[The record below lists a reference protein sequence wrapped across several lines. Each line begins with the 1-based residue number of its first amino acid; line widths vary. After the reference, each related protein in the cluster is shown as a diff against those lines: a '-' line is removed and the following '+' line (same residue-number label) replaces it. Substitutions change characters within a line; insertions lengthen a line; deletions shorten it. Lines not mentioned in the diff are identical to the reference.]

1 MPGNIKIEP
10 KQLYQKSLFDE
21 TTRNISNMQMFRQI
35 QWNYTPRDTTDS
47 CNVLDV
53 NLNLTMD
60 QPIDVEAEFSFTQ
73 KSNDQVG
80 PHGKVS
86 FAKRNAFGHGET
98 MKVDL
103 IGSYEWHTKSVK
115 YEGETPPDSYEA
127 GLNFS
132 LSYPWLAF
140 PGLSKKRF
148 KYPSS
153 TTFKADIDHLNRAG
167 YYRLLTFGLEV
178 TYDNSSRPLS
188 RSITHFDFTVKEAG
202 NLINGVST
210 LSGRKYSEEDKEIFG
225 TPYAQFIKLQGQ
237 LINYFK
243 LTDNSTLATR
253 LKGGVIWSYGNSSFA
268 PYSEMFF
275 IGGANSIRAFTAR
288 SFGPGSYY
296 EPALRRMSV
305 FQVGDILLEANA
317 EYRFKMLSNLYGAL
331 FLDAGNIWMLKE
343 DLFYEGGKIGETN
356 FLKSIALG
364 TGFGLRYD
372 LKFLVLR
379 LDLGIGI
386 HAPYDTGKRGYY
398 NIPKFKDGIGIHFA
412 VGYPF

>member
-1 MPGNIKIEP
+1 MIP
-10 KQLYQKSLFDE
+10 
-21 TTRNISNMQMFRQI
+21 
-35 QWNYTPRDTTDS
+35 
-47 CNVLDV
+47 
-53 NLNLTMD
+53 LT
-60 QPIDVEAEFSFTQ
+60 
-73 KSNDQVG
+73 
-80 PHGKVS
+80 
-86 FAKRNAFGHGET
+86 
-98 MKVDL
+98 
-103 IGSYEWHTKSVK
+103 VK
-115 YEGETPPDSYEA
+115 YNHLLATTEKFDSISID
-127 GLNFS
+127 N
-132 LSYPWLAF
+132 LAIYMSMSDQF
-140 PGLSKKRF
+140 IPAMQ
-148 KYPSS
+148 Y
-153 TTFKADIDHLNRAG
+153 TF
-167 YYRLLTFGLEV
+167 

-202 NLINGVST
+202 NLINGVSA